1 LLVAFTLAL
10 PLGGADA
17 SRRDGS
23 EIRAYAQARAADSF
37 GAARQAARGYASAL
51 ALSPDNE
58 LLAARTLSQ
67 AMAAGDRPLALTA
80 ARALERT
87 GQLAPDARLLLLG
100 EALRT
105 RDWTRAASHIDR
117 LDKDQVFSFMTPI
130 LKAWLAF
137 GSRRG
142 DPMAILDAAATD
154 PVAGSYALEHR
165 PLMLLALGRKKEGV
179 TQLLASTAAEGGRS
193 SRLRIAGAALLAR
206 KGDRKRALSL
216 LQGEAAP
223 LVAARKLIEAR
234 KAVPGEVAGAPAGV
248 AEFLVRVAIDLHR
261 QNVTSLAL
269 TYARLATFLAPES
282 SETWLVTSEL
292 LAAADQHDE
301 ALKVLANIPPGD
313 PFAAGVADAR
323 IRLLIAG
330 GKREAA
336 LTEAQQAVQ
345 GAGAGV
351 SDWSRLGDLL
361 SELERPKEAATAYG
375 RAIALTRQGAQGQAD
390 WTLWL
395 LHGGALHEA
404 GDWPE
409 AKAAL
414 ETAHRLAPEQPV
426 VLNYLGYAQLERREN
441 LDEAEKL
448 IKEASRLQ
456 PDDAAITDSLGW
468 TYYVRGDVPKAI
480 ELLERAAKG
489 QPADPAINEHLGD
502 AYYTAGRRYEAR
514 YAWEAALLN
523 AADDAAARLREKI
536 ETGLTPKL
544 ASP

>member
-1 LLVAFTLAL
+1 MLASALAL
-10 PLGGADA
+10 PLSAAGA

-23 EIRAYAQARAADSF
+23 QIRAYAQARAADSF
-37 GAARQAARGYASAL
+37 GAARQAAQGYAQAL
-51 ALSPDNE
+51 ALSPDDE

-80 ARALERT
+80 ARALERA

-105 RDWTRAASHIDR
+105 RKWAHAAVHIDR
-117 LDKDQVFSFMTPI
+117 LDQDQVFSFMTPV

-137 GSRRG
+137 GSRKG
-142 DPMAILDAAATD
+142 DPLAILDAAATD
-154 PVAGSYALEHR
+154 PIAGAYALEHR
-165 PLMLLALGRKKEGV
+165 PLMLLALGREKDGV

-193 SRLRIAGAALLAR
+193 SRLRVAGAALLAR
-206 KGDRKRALSL
+206 KGDRKRALRL

-223 LVAARKLIEAR
+223 LVATRKLIERR
-234 KAVPGEVAGAPAGV
+234 KAVPGEVASAPAGV
-248 AEFLVRVAIDLHR
+248 AEFLIRVAIDLHR

-269 TYARLATFLAPES
+269 TYARLATFLAPEN

-292 LAAADQHDE
+292 LAASEQHGE
-301 ALKVLANIPPGD
+301 ALKVLANISAAD
-313 PFAAGVADAR
+313 PFAASVADAR
-323 IRLLIAG
+323 IRLLVAG
-330 GKREAA
+330 GNREAA
-336 LTEAQQAVQ
+336 LAEAQQAVQ
-345 GAGAGV
+345 KPGAGA

-375 RAIALTRQGAQGQAD
+375 RAIAVAQQGAQGQSA

-395 LHGGALHEA
+395 LQGGALHEA
-404 GDWPE
+404 GQWPE

-414 ETAHRLAPEQPV
+414 ETAYRLAPEQAV

-441 LDEAEKL
+441 LDQAEKL

-468 TYYVRGDVPKAI
+468 TYFIRGDVPKAI
-480 ELLERAAKG
+480 ELLERAAQG

-502 AYYTAGRRYEAR
+502 AYYTIGRRYEAR
-514 YAWEAALLN
+514 YAWEAALLH
-523 AADDAAARLREKI
+523 AQADAAARLRAKI